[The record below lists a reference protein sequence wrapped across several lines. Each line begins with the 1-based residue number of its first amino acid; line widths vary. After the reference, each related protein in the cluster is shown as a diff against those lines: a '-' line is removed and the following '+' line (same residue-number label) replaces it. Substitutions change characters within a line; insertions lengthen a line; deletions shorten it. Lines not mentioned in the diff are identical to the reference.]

1 MFLVCKC
8 KRFDHWPGRFQL
20 ALFERGF
27 CLASIVR
34 RSAELKLDVWKD
46 NFQSVCKYEFQLLSD
61 ERPYRCHLPD
71 CGRAF
76 IQLSNLQQHLKNHDA
91 KVLKARNKLQ
101 CAFSMW
107 NLSEIFFGIRQ
118 PSAITVKL
126 NPLVNKKS
134 PRSFVSMLNSVDWKY
149 DQFSGTCFTLYS
161 LHKLSIFIFCVERS
175 IIRGTCVTKKEP
187 LGWFR
192 IFWSL
197 TSIF

>member
-1 MFLVCKC
+1 MNTVFLLFDPSVCFLYVSNIEPFQFLLYQCVMFLVCKC

-46 NFQSVCKYEFQLLSD
+46 NFQFVCKYEFQLLSD

-107 NLSEIFFGIRQ
+107 NLSEIFFGIRHRV
-118 PSAITVKL
+118 PS
-126 NPLVNKKS
+126 
-134 PRSFVSMLNSVDWKY
+134 
-149 DQFSGTCFTLYS
+149 Q
-161 LHKLSIFIFCVERS
+161 
-175 IIRGTCVTKKEP
+175 
-187 LGWFR
+187 
-192 IFWSL
+192 
-197 TSIF
+197 